1 MAALDEPTRLVEA
14 LAQPGLTSANG
25 VGEHLREVDAT
36 ATARLRDFAR
46 RHQVTLNTLVQAGWA
61 LLLQRYTGQHT
72 VVFGAT
78 VSGRPAD
85 LPGVENQV
93 GLFINTLPVVVTLA
107 PQMTLDE
114 LLQGLQRQNLA
125 LREQEHTPLFELQ
138 RWAGF
143 GGEAVFRQPVGV
155 RKLPGGRGARTVLR
169 WRRAFRCR
177 SDARADQLS
186 AGPGAGWRG

>member
-1 MAALDEPTRLVEA
+1 M
-14 LAQPGLTSANG
+14 
-25 VGEHLREVDAT
+25 REVRRNGYRA
-36 ATARLRDFAR
+36 APDFAR

-114 LLQGLQRQNLA
+114 LLRGCNGRTWRCAN
-125 LREQEHTPLFELQ
+125 RDTPLFELQ

-143 GGEAVFRQPVGV
+143 GGEAVFDNLLVFENYPVDEVLERSSAGGV
-155 RKLPGGRGARTVLR
+155 RFGAVAMHEQTNYPLALALGGG
-169 WRRAFRCR
+169 
-177 SDARADQLS
+177 
-186 AGPGAGWRG
+186 